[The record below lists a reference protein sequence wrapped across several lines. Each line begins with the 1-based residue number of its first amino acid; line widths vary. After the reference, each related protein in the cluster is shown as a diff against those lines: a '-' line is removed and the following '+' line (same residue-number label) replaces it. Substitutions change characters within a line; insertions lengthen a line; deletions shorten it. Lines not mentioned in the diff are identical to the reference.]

1 MPGSLAAYLFKPLG
15 MSAADVV
22 DALIEQAI
30 APSGAKKYKFD
41 SPLLFQYLNASS
53 NACKIAGKII

>member
-1 MPGSLAAYLFKPLG
+1 

-30 APSGAKKYKFD
+30 APSGEKKYKFD